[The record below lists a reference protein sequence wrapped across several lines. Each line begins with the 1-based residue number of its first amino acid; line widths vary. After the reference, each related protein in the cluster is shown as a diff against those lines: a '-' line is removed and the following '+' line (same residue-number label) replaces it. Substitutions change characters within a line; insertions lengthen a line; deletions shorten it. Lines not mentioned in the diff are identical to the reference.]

1 MSSNFIILL
10 DNDLLLYKNS
20 FTVPV
25 YFDMDQKRDGI
36 LKIVI
41 NMIFNKNSPTN
52 ELKYYTFHVQITI
65 DGETTV
71 NSKYSYSND
80 TLMGFKQILTE
91 PYYRIPENVT
101 DFVYKTIF
109 HYDSDFNYMYKRSLK
124 N

>member
-1 MSSNFIILL
+1 MSSIFKVFNDTILL
-10 DNDLLLYKNS
+10 DESIYK
-20 FTVPV
+20 VRIP
-25 YFDMDQKRDGI
+25 FDMDQTKDGI

-91 PYYRIPENVT
+91 PYYRISQKVL
-101 DFVYKTIF
+101 DFVYMTIF
-109 HYDSDFNYMYKRSLK
+109 EYDIAFRGMFEKRLK
-124 N
+124 

>member
-1 MSSNFIILL
+1 MSSRYKIINNTILL
-10 DNDLLLYKNS
+10 HEGS
-20 FTVPV
+20 FDV
-25 YFDMDQKRDGI
+25 YTFFDMDQKKLVN

-41 NMIFNKNSPTN
+41 SMIFNKNSPTD

-91 PYYRIPENVT
+91 PYYRIPQKVL
-101 DFVYKTIF
+101 DFVYMTIF
-109 HYDSDFNYMYKRSLK
+109 EYDIAFRGMFERRLK
-124 N
+124 